1 MSRPNIED
9 LLDRYANRQTT
20 AEENELVEQW
30 LDNYNSGS
38 AWQDMS
44 ASARKVWLDELFHDV
59 QGSISAAPS
68 VTAVPLKK
76 SYPWFRSVA
85 AIAASVAIFFM
96 LYMAWPAFHDKI
108 TPDNLTT
115 LQVALH
121 QTRQITLSDG
131 SRIWVNAGSEL
142 RYPQTFDGKK
152 REVFLTGEAY
162 FDIHHDTAKPFIV
175 HTGRLITTVLGT
187 AFNIK
192 APKPADAVVVTVS
205 RGKVSVSNGSRL
217 LGYLT
222 PNRQLT
228 FSKLNQQPVQ
238 KSVNADEVIAWQKAS
253 ELHFE
258 DITFAEAAKQ
268 LEQRFK
274 VSISFR
280 TEKVRNCRFSGTA
293 LQGKNLD
300 QILKIIC
307 AFNNA
312 SYHRNQNGSI
322 TVDGPGCN

>member
-1 MSRPNIED
+1 MSRLNIED
-9 LLDRYANRQTT
+9 LLDRYLNRQTT
-20 AEENELVEQW
+20 AEENELVEKW
-30 LDNYNSGS
+30 LANYNSGS
-38 AWQDMS
+38 AWEDMN

-59 QGSISAAPS
+59 QESINTDTS
-68 VTAVPLKK
+68 VTLVPLKK
-76 SYPWFRSVA
+76 SYPWFRYVA
-85 AIAASVAIFFM
+85 AIAASVAVFFTF
-96 LYMAWPAFHDKI
+96 YIAWPTLYDKI
-108 TPDNLTT
+108 TPNYFTT
-115 LQVALH
+115 LQVPLN

-131 SRIWVNAGSEL
+131 SRIWLNAGSEL

-162 FDIHHDTAKPFIV
+162 FDIHHDLEKPFIV

-192 APKPADAVVVTVS
+192 ALKPAEAVIVTVT
-205 RGKVSVSNGSRL
+205 RGKVSVANGTRL

-228 FSKLNQQPVQ
+228 FNKLNQQSVQ
-238 KSVNADEVIAWQKAS
+238 KVVNANEVIAWQKES
-253 ELHFE
+253 EIHFD
-258 DITFAEAAKQ
+258 DITFGEAAKQ

-274 VSISFR
+274 VSISFK
-280 TEKVRNCRFSGTA
+280 TEKVKNCRFSGTA
-293 LQGKNLD
+293 LQGKNLE

-312 SYHRNQNGSI
+312 SYYHNQDGSI
-322 TVDGPGCN
+322 IVEGQGCN

>member
-1 MSRPNIED
+1 MSRLNIED
-9 LLDRYANRQTT
+9 LLDRYLNRQTT

-30 LDNYNSGS
+30 LANYNSGS
-38 AWQDMS
+38 AWEDMN

-59 QGSISAAPS
+59 QESINADTS
-68 VTAVPLKK
+68 VTLMPLKK
-76 SYPWFRSVA
+76 SYPWFRYVA
-85 AIAASVAIFFM
+85 AIAASVAVCFT
-96 LYMAWPAFHDKI
+96 LYMAWPALYDKI
-108 TPDNLTT
+108 TPNNLTT
-115 LQVALH
+115 LQVPLN

-142 RYPQTFDGKK
+142 KYPQTFDGKK

-192 APKPADAVVVTVS
+192 ALKPAEAVIVTVT
-205 RGKVSVSNGSRL
+205 RGKVSVANGTRL
-217 LGYLT
+217 LGYLI

-228 FSKLNQQPVQ
+228 FNKLNQQSVQ
-238 KSVNADEVIAWQKAS
+238 KVVNANEAIAWQKES
-253 ELHFE
+253 EIHFE
-258 DITFAEAAKQ
+258 DITFGEAAKQ

-274 VSISFR
+274 VSISFK
-280 TEKVRNCRFSGTA
+280 TEKVKNCRFSGTA
-293 LQGKNLD
+293 LQGKNLE

-312 SYHRNQNGSI
+312 RYDRNQDGSI
-322 TVDGPGCN
+322 TVEGQGCN